1 MTAQNDSPAPAGPAQ
16 DGPAQD
22 GSCAGEPAAQDPRFA
37 PVAALLENFA
47 AGDPDYSAQLCVYVA
62 GRPVLDLAVGPH
74 CTPDSLTGV
83 FSCSKGA
90 AAMVMGLLVQDGLL
104 DLEAPVAGYWPEFAA
119 NGKQDITVSQLL
131 SHQAG
136 VLGIDGGLPTS
147 HYLDSELGAGQLAM
161 SEPLW
166 IPGRAHAYHAL
177 TIGVLMEELARRI
190 TGERLQE
197 IYERRIRV
205 PFGLD
210 FHLGLAAA
218 HEPRYRDVLHPLEAP
233 PLPFTDPFGH
243 LGIAV
248 NSAAGFDGP
257 GGRTHN
263 IIDVPN
269 AREVREAGIAAAG
282 GTASA
287 RGMARLYAAASTG
300 VVLPDGTAAGPF
312 LSEAT
317 RAALSREQV
326 FGIDRASGLTGAF
339 GIVFMKSQPR
349 NDFGSWRAY
358 GHDGANGALAY
369 ADPLYGIGFGYVP
382 ARAEATGTGSRGGL
396 LSVAV
401 RQALLAG

>member
-1 MTAQNDSPAPAGPAQ
+1 MIAPNNGPADAGPAQ
-16 DGPAQD
+16 PASAEQ
-22 GSCAGEPAAQDPRFA
+22 PALDPRFA
-37 PVAALLENFA
+37 PVATLLENFA
-47 AGDPDYSAQLCVYVA
+47 AGDPDYSAQLCVYAA
-62 GRPVLDLAVGPH
+62 GRPVLDLAVGPN
-74 CTPDSLTGV
+74 CAPDSLTGV

-90 AAMVMGLLVQDGLL
+90 AAMVIGLLVQDGLL
-104 DLEAPVAGYWPEFAA
+104 DLEAAVASYWPEFAA

-136 VLGIDGGLPTS
+136 ILGIDGGLPTS
-147 HYLDSELGAGQLAM
+147 HYLDSERGAEQLAAA
-161 SEPLW
+161 EPLW

-205 PFGLD
+205 PYGLD
-210 FHLGLAAA
+210 FHLGLATAD
-218 HEPRYRDVLHPLEAP
+218 EPRYRDVLHPLQAP
-233 PLPFTDPFGH
+233 PLPFIDPFGH

-248 NSAAGFDGP
+248 NSAAGFEGP
-257 GGRTHN
+257 DGRTHN
-263 IIDVPN
+263 IMDVPN
-269 AREVREAGIAAAG
+269 AREVREAGFAAAG

-300 VVLPDGTAAGPF
+300 VVLPNDAVPPNDAVAGPF

-326 FGIDRASGLTGAF
+326 FGIDRATGLTGAF
-339 GIVFMKSQPR
+339 ATVFMKSQPR

-382 ARAEATGTGSRGGL
+382 ARAEALGTGSRGGL